1 MNGVANGFEELLQ
14 FLVIGQPA
22 AQFLNPRV
30 ADADLTRAS
39 ARIRHLRKQH
49 QQVPVS
55 LQRVRLYL
63 RATSVLA
70 EEAELSTSGP
80 ADFVFR
86 FSNPEPSA
94 YVL

>member
-1 MNGVANGFEELLQ
+1 MNGLANGFEELLQ
-14 FLVIGQPA
+14 FLAIGQPA
-22 AQFLNPRV
+22 AHSFNPRM

-39 ARIRHLRKQH
+39 ARVRHLRKQH
-49 QQVPVS
+49 QPVPVS
-55 LQRVRLYL
+55 LQRIRLYL

-70 EEAELSTSGP
+70 EEAELLLR
-80 ADFVFR
+80 DFVFR